1 MPASVVT
8 SRARRAILTRAY
20 LAPQQEHHL
29 RELVRLTGFAP
40 RTVQKEIDQL
50 VKSGLL
56 VERRSGNRRY
66 LRAQE
71 AHPLFR
77 PLREILMKT
86 EGLVPVLAKALGQQ
100 GVELALVFG
109 SFAAGNPKPESDVD
123 LLVVGRLGLREAV
136 RRLAPAQDTLGREI
150 NPVVWTREELERR
163 RSRRDPFASRV
174 LNGPRLMVIGEESDL
189 TGLG

>member
-8 SRARRAILTRAY
+8 SKARRAILTRAY
-20 LAPQQEHHL
+20 LAPSQEHHL

-66 LRAQE
+66 LHARE